1 MRFKTFNILVLLSFL
16 LFSVVNFYIM
26 EQYIR
31 SEIDKVL
38 INSLRQSAYDL
49 SLHINEH
56 LNDPKEENLH
66 ILLDRINA
74 GAKEIAQIYITDE
87 KGDLLL
93 TTDYSHDKRFV
104 PPKKALAIDRLN
116 ADNIGNTAWVMLPV
130 YKLNGLKKIPYRL
143 YLKLDRNYI
152 DGTMRYLNW
161 MQFLFPLTCLLLF
174 VGAYYLFYRLVIRP
188 LLGMYAYVSGEM
200 TTLPRSGIT
209 EIETLSENVERY
221 LKALRE
227 MAYIDP
233 LTQVKNRRSIDN
245 ALDMAIAAAER
256 GRESFGVA
264 IIDLDRFKEVNDTWG
279 HDIGDKLL
287 HEMMNRIKT
296 HLRQVD
302 QVGRIGGDEFLI
314 IFHHDKAP
322 QNIYEVLERIRKLCE
337 APFRFG
343 TVTLRCTISAGIAI
357 YPRDAND
364 KAALLKHA
372 DQAMYCSKNAG
383 GNQVH

>member
-130 YKLNGLKKIPYRL
+130 YKLNGLQKIPYRL

-188 LLGMYAYVSGEM
+188 LLGMYAYVSGET

-233 LTQVKNRRSIDN
+233 LTQVKNRRGIEN
-245 ALDMAIAAAER
+245 ALDITIAAAER